1 MFNILDAIKKE
12 EPYILKMYKDFHLHP
27 EVGGK
32 EERTVKVV
40 MAELEKFGIPCEHRE
55 NGGIIGWIN
64 QGKAGRKV
72 ALRAD
77 MDALPMEEAPKNLV
91 CERKMVSKTKETM
104 HACGHDGHTA
114 MLLAAA
120 KVLSEHKDEV
130 PGQVVLLFEQGEEMG
145 YGGTGIAR
153 MVVEESPDTIW
164 GIHLY
169 NGLPSG
175 KISVDPGPRMAA
187 GVFFEVEITGK
198 GGHGS
203 RPDLSNNPLNCFV
216 DVYNNLSTMKM
227 NYLDPFITTTFSVG
241 KVNMGS
247 APNIIPESIRFAG
260 SFRVTDLNESK
271 KSATRAKEVLEHCC
285 ALHHCTYQVISGL
298 NPSGMVVFNHAGY
311 SALAAQSI
319 KTVLGESYLQSTP
332 TWMASESM
340 AMYLKYAPGVF
351 AFVGINNPEK
361 GTGAAHHNPHFEVDE
376 DVLVLGAAATVQ
388 YTLDAL
394 VTPVDTSD
402 FTANPHSPEEL
413 REKPWLG

>member
-1 MFNILDAIKKE
+1 MFDILASVKKE
-12 EPYILKMYKDFHLHP
+12 EAYILERYTDFHLHP

-40 MAELEKFGIPCEHRE
+40 MEELKKFGIPCEHRP

-64 QGKAGRKV
+64 KGKPGKKV

-77 MDALPMEEAPKNLV
+77 MDALPMAEDPNNL
-91 CERKMVSKTKETM
+91 CCARKIISKTDKAM

-120 KVLSEHKDEV
+120 KVLSEHAAEL

-145 YGGTGIAR
+145 YGGKGIAR
-153 MVVEESPDTIW
+153 MIIEEKPDTIW

-169 NGLPSG
+169 NALPSG

-187 GVFFEVEITGK
+187 GIFFEVEIRGK

-203 RPDLSNNPLNCFV
+203 RPDLSRNPLDCFI
-216 DVYNNLSTMKM
+216 DVYSNLCSLKM
-227 NYLDPFITTTFSVG
+227 NYLDPFIATTFSVG
-241 KVNMGS
+241 KVNMGT
-247 APNIIPESIRFAG
+247 APNIIPETVSFAG
-260 SFRVTDLNESK
+260 SFRVTDLEESK
-271 KSATRAKEVLEHCC
+271 KAAARSREILDHCC
-285 ALHHCTYQVISGL
+285 ALHHCTYEVKSGL
-298 NPSGMVVFNHAGY
+298 NPSGMVVYNHKGY
-311 SALAAQSI
+311 AALAEKSI
-319 KTVLGESYLQSTP
+319 KKLLGEEYLQSTP
-332 TWMASESM
+332 PWMASESM

-376 DVLVLGAAATVQ
+376 TVLVSGAAATVQ

-394 VTPVDTSD
+394 VTDVDTSD
-402 FTANPHSPEEL
+402 FTPNPYPPEEL
-413 REKPWLG
+413 SAKPWLG

>member
-1 MFNILDAIKKE
+1 MFDILEAVKKE
-12 EPYILKMYKDFHLHP
+12 EAYILEWYKDLHENP

-40 MAELEKFGIPCEHRE
+40 MAELERLGIPCEHRP

-64 QGKAGRKV
+64 KGKAGRKV

-77 MDALPMEEAPKNLV
+77 MDALPMAEDPANLV
-91 CERKMVSKTKETM
+91 CARKVVSKTDKAM
-104 HACGHDGHTA
+104 HACGHDGHTS

-145 YGGTGIAR
+145 YGGKGIAR
-153 MVVEESPDTIW
+153 MVIEEKPDTIW

-169 NGLPSG
+169 NALPSG

-187 GVFFEVEITGK
+187 GVFFEVEIKGK

-203 RPDLSNNPLNCFV
+203 RPDLSRNPLDCFI
-216 DVYNNLSTMKM
+216 DVYSNMNAMKM
-227 NYLDPFITTTFSVG
+227 TALDPFIATTFSVG
-241 KVNMGS
+241 KVNMGT
-247 APNIIPESIRFAG
+247 APNIIPETITFAG
-260 SFRVTDLNESK
+260 SFRVTDLGESK
-271 KSATRAKEVLEHCC
+271 KAAARSREILDHAC
-285 ALHHCTYQVISGL
+285 ALHNCTYEVKSGL
-298 NPSGMVVFNHAGY
+298 NPSGMVVWNHPGY
-311 SALAAQSI
+311 AALAKESVS
-319 KTVLGESYLQSTP
+319 KVLGPEVIQTATP
-332 TWMASESM
+332 WMASESM

-376 DVLVLGAAATVQ
+376 DVLVMGAAATVQ
-388 YTLDAL
+388 YTMDAL
-394 VTPVDTSD
+394 VTPVDASD
-402 FTANPHSPEEL
+402 FTPNPYSPEEL
-413 REKPWLG
+413 NAKPWLG